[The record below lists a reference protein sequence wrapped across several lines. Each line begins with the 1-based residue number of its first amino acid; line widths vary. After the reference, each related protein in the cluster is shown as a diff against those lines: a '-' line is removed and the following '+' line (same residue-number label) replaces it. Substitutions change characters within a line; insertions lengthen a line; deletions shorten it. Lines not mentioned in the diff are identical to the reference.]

1 MCEKIKT
8 VISEWG
14 KARLYEEDAERN
26 KRFSVLVQL
35 AFDEFGGE
43 LLCDLW
49 EISPRTL
56 SRWANRGAVPHVV
69 VQHRVA
75 GTLELLCAISTEHKT

>member
-1 MCEKIKT
+1 MHEKIKT
-8 VISEWG
+8 VIAEWG

-26 KRFSVLVQL
+26 KRFAVLVQL
-35 AFDEFGGE
+35 AFEEFDGE

-56 SRWANRGAVPHVV
+56 SRWVNRSAVPHVV
-69 VQHRVA
+69 VQHRIA
-75 GTLELLCAISTEHKT
+75 ITLELLCTLSTEHKT